1 MRIGQILSIAVLTI
15 LMSAPPRTEAQMPP
29 PDALRA
35 ATSLTSLVSPTV
47 ISEASTQVL
56 NQTWPTMEG
65 ALRNMYPGLD
75 ADTAIELRQVFERA
89 QNSYA
94 TDWNKEL
101 PAIYARYFTADE
113 LRDMLAFYRSPTG
126 AKMLKVMPQI
136 TAEMMAAIMQKAES
150 LQTETSQAF
159 DVILRR
165 RGYIR

>member
-1 MRIGQILSIAVLTI
+1 
-15 LMSAPPRTEAQMPP
+15 MPP

-56 NQTWPTMEG
+56 NQTWPTIEG
-65 ALRNMYPGLD
+65 SLRNMYPGLD
-75 ADTAIELRQVFERA
+75 ADTAAELRQAFESV
-89 QNSYA
+89 QNAYA
-94 TDWNKEL
+94 TDLNKES
-101 PAIYARYFTADE
+101 PAIYARYFSADE